1 MSKEGRAL
9 ANFAVTVELGIF
21 GMIIIITMMMIII
34 IIIVIIITITTTK
47 MIIIIII
54 IIIIFFKL
62 HLDFICKQKNL
73 RFSSTLT
80 VILSIV
86 GHITLDVSIS
96 LYQFKSSGF
105 SHSF

>member
-1 MSKEGRAL
+1 M

-34 IIIVIIITITTTK
+34 IIIVIIIITTTK
-47 MIIIIII
+47 MIIII

>member
-1 MSKEGRAL
+1 M
-9 ANFAVTVELGIF
+9 ANFAVTVKLGIF

-34 IIIVIIITITTTK
+34 IIIVIIIIITTTK
-47 MIIIIII
+47 MIIIIK
-54 IIIIFFKL
+54 IIIFFKL

>member
-1 MSKEGRAL
+1 M

-34 IIIVIIITITTTK
+34 IIIVIIIIITTTK
-47 MIIIIII
+47 MIIIIIII

>member
-1 MSKEGRAL
+1 M

-34 IIIVIIITITTTK
+34 IIIVIIIIITTTK
-47 MIIIIII
+47 MIIII

>member
-34 IIIVIIITITTTK
+34 IIIVIIIIITTTK
-47 MIIIIII
+47 MIIII

>member
-1 MSKEGRAL
+1 M

-34 IIIVIIITITTTK
+34 IIIVIIIIITTTK
-47 MIIIIII
+47 MIIII

-105 SHSF
+105 SYSF

>member
-9 ANFAVTVELGIF
+9 ANFAVTVKLGIF

-34 IIIVIIITITTTK
+34 IIIVIIIIITTTK
-47 MIIIIII
+47 MIIIIK
-54 IIIIFFKL
+54 IIIFFKL

>member
-34 IIIVIIITITTTK
+34 IIIVIIIIITTTK
-47 MIIIIII
+47 MIIIII

>member
-1 MSKEGRAL
+1 M
-9 ANFAVTVELGIF
+9 ANFAVTVKLGIF

-34 IIIVIIITITTTK
+34 IIIIVIIIIITTTK
-47 MIIIIII
+47 MIIIIK
-54 IIIIFFKL
+54 IIIFFKL

>member
-1 MSKEGRAL
+1 M
-9 ANFAVTVELGIF
+9 ANFAVTVKLGIF

-34 IIIVIIITITTTK
+34 IIIIIVIIIIITTTK
-47 MIIIIII
+47 MIIIIK
-54 IIIIFFKL
+54 IIIFFKL

>member
-34 IIIVIIITITTTK
+34 IIIVIMIIITTTK
-47 MIIIIII
+47 MIIII

>member
-1 MSKEGRAL
+1 M

-21 GMIIIITMMMIII
+21 GMII

>member
-34 IIIVIIITITTTK
+34 IIIVIIIITTTK
-47 MIIIIII
+47 MIIII

>member
-1 MSKEGRAL
+1 M

-34 IIIVIIITITTTK
+34 IIIVIIIIITTTK
-47 MIIIIII
+47 MIIIII

>member
-9 ANFAVTVELGIF
+9 ANFAVTVKLGIF

-34 IIIVIIITITTTK
+34 IIIIVIIIIITTTK
-47 MIIIIII
+47 MIIIIK
-54 IIIIFFKL
+54 IIIFFKL

>member
-1 MSKEGRAL
+1 M

-34 IIIVIIITITTTK
+34 IIIVIIIIITTTK
-47 MIIIIII
+47 MIIIIK
-54 IIIIFFKL
+54 IIIFFKL

>member
-1 MSKEGRAL
+1 M

-21 GMIIIITMMMIII
+21 GMIIIITMMIIII
-34 IIIVIIITITTTK
+34 IIIVIIIIITTTK
-47 MIIIIII
+47 MIIII

>member
-1 MSKEGRAL
+1 M
-9 ANFAVTVELGIF
+9 ANFAVTVKLGIF

-34 IIIVIIITITTTK
+34 IIIVIIIIITTTK
-47 MIIIIII
+47 MIIII

>member
-1 MSKEGRAL
+1 M

-34 IIIVIIITITTTK
+34 IIIIVIIIIITTTK
-47 MIIIIII
+47 MIIIIK
-54 IIIIFFKL
+54 IIIFFKL

>member
-34 IIIVIIITITTTK
+34 IIIVIIIIITTTK
-47 MIIIIII
+47 MIIIIK
-54 IIIIFFKL
+54 IIIFFKL